1 MAKYF
6 WILTYFWASVPHY
19 IDAEST
25 FLFPGIRKRLE
36 LERQTAAAHQQAVPA
51 SQALAQ
57 SSSTSSERKDVSS
70 PEHVEHPSV
79 QVGGASWQ
87 NVDHAPVIVP
97 PPMDVGA
104 EGFPQLPAVDDM
116 LSEATGTMKSVNS
129 RTSALQAQLLQA
141 QVASEGKL
149 NKQKIVFE
157 SKLQEQEDKN
167 RDIVKANAAL
177 SEEIERLQIRT
188 KSIKSHAHALEEGN
202 HMLSAELRALQGKL
216 DIAKDF
222 TTKSLEST
230 QESNKK
236 LLELLRVARPHQQSH
251 KARTSDM
258 SNRHNQPGSQP
269 AMSLLLL
276 SHRDHHAS
284 ENADESVDGDSASDD
299 SADGGGP
306 HEPADTGLDKDL
318 MDSMQKAKS
327 SPSILLDILSK
338 EVAQLAQQDK
348 QSEAALKQT
357 FVRDYRAGAQRRAA
371 LVEQQKALTAKK
383 DSLLG
388 LQSELETVVEHLKFV
403 HSELER
409 DIHGLGHFL
418 MKLARFALAPKHDMP
433 HSLEVLPTSVV
444 VKVEK

>member
-57 SSSTSSERKDVSS
+57 SSSTSSETKDVSS

-258 SNRHNQPGSQP
+258 S
-269 AMSLLLL
+269 LLLL

>member
-1 MAKYF
+1 
-6 WILTYFWASVPHY
+6 
-19 IDAEST
+19 
-25 FLFPGIRKRLE
+25 
-36 LERQTAAAHQQAVPA
+36 
-51 SQALAQ
+51 
-57 SSSTSSERKDVSS
+57 
-70 PEHVEHPSV
+70 
-79 QVGGASWQ
+79 
-87 NVDHAPVIVP
+87 
-97 PPMDVGA
+97 MDVGA

-202 HMLSAELRALQGKL
+202 HMLSAELQALQGKL

-258 SNRHNQPGSQP
+258 S
-269 AMSLLLL
+269 LLLL
-276 SHRDHHAS
+276 SHREHHAS

-327 SPSILLDILSK
+327 SPSILLDVLSK

-444 VKVEK
+444 VKVTTLGRHG